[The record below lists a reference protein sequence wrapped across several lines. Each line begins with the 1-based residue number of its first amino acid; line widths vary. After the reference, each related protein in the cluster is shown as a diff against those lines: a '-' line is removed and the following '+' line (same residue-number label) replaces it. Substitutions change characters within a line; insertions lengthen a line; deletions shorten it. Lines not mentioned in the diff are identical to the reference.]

1 MLSQIHDRL
10 GTAGLIVA
18 VVALVV
24 ALAGTAIAAA
34 GLNSTQ
40 KKEVK
45 KIAQKF
51 AGKPGATGATG
62 PAGAPGPKGDTGA
75 AGKDG
80 TNGTPGAPG
89 TPGAAGKSVITEE
102 VLAGETDC
110 NKLGGSKFHTQGS
123 VTNTFACNG
132 ETGFTETLPIGK
144 TETGS
149 LAFLAGATG
158 TLGIVALPFNI
169 PLSNAP
175 EATIYNLPGTDC
187 PGTIAEPKAAPGKLC
202 IYVEGQIFNA
212 TSEPE
217 GVGRTTAFDRRYRAG
232 ATLTFV
238 SHGANKA
245 ILGTYA
251 VTAK

>member
-1 MLSQIHDRL
+1 MLSRIHDRL

-45 KIAQKF
+45 KIAKKF
-51 AGKPGATGATG
+51 AGKPGATGAAG

-80 TNGTPGAPG
+80 TPGAVG

-110 NKLGGSKFHTQGS
+110 NELGGSKFHTQGS
-123 VTNTFACNG
+123 VSNTFACNG
-132 ETGFTETLPIGK
+132 KTGFTKTLPVGE
-144 TETGS
+144 TETGAWS
-149 LAFLAGATG
+149 FFSNSTG
-158 TLGIVALPFNI
+158 QFEVLPLSFSI
-169 PLSNAP
+169 PLLVAP
-175 EATIYNLPGTDC
+175 ETTVYNEPNTVGKC
-187 PGTIAEPKAAPGKLC
+187 PGTVTEPKAAPGKLC
-202 IYVEGQIFNA
+202 VYVEGNIFDA
-212 TSEPE
+212 TTEPE
-217 GVGRTTAFDRRYRAG
+217 GISRTTAFTKRWVSG
-232 ATLTFV
+232 GTLTLQT
-238 SHGANKA
+238 HGVNKVVF
-245 ILGTYA
+245 GTFA